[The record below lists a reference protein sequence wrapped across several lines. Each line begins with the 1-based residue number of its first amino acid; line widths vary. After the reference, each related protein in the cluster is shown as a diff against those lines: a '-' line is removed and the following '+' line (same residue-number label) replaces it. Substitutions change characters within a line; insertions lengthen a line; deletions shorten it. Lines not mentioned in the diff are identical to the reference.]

1 MYMCVSGGYRHL
13 LCIYSGGS
21 IDMEMEKETKM
32 EGEEEKYKGHEY

>member
-21 IDMEMEKETKM
+21 IDMEKETKM
-32 EGEEEKYKGHEY
+32 EGEQEKYKGHEY